1 MKDIE
6 KNIITE
12 WNNKFPKSRLIQS
25 SFEYERFDAHNDKC
39 IVELKYRSSW
49 YDKMIIE
56 FDKYSY
62 NSWFA
67 HMVDKKFFYVVAYKN
82 KIVVFNITE
91 LNKYKYNYGWEY
103 RVMPKQTEF
112 CLDNKI
118 VKFVGYLDYNKLK
131 DSDFVYEFNAENN
144 LNTTKSLFAHK

>member
-1 MKDIE
+1 MFKNFNISKFKKMKPPADNSFTTMQEIKHIKSIPMDKANVRKYDDIE
-6 KNIITE
+6 KT
-12 WNNKFPKSRLIQS
+12 
-25 SFEYERFDAHNDKC
+25 
-39 IVELKYRSSW
+39 
-49 YDKMIIE
+49 
-56 FDKYSY
+56 
-62 NSWFA
+62 FA
-67 HMVDKKFFYVVAYKN
+67 EVAYKN

>member
-91 LNKYKYNYGWEY
+91 LNKHH
-103 RVMPKQTEF
+103 
-112 CLDNKI
+112 KI
-118 VKFVGYLDYNKLK
+118 PLR
-131 DSDFVYEFNAENN
+131 
-144 LNTTKSLFAHK
+144 T